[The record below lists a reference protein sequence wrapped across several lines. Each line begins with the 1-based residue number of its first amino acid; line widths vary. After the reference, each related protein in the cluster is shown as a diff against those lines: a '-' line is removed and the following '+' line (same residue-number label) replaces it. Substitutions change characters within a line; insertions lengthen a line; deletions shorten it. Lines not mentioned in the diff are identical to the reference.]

1 MWMENKRVQLTK
13 ENDIKKSPMNHLRL
27 SLVFCALFISLLASG
42 QQKKFTFVAF
52 GDMPYRVPNDY
63 PKFER
68 VIKTLNQEKPDFI
81 VHVGDFKSGS
91 SLCST
96 EYFERMHAYF
106 ETFEPP
112 LIYTPGDNEWT
123 DCNRKAAGEY
133 DPLER
138 LDVLRKMFYGS
149 DKSFGKKKINLVSQ
163 AKSPGFGKYVENNL
177 WTYGGLQFATIHLVG
192 SNNNFKDAGDNQ
204 EFIDREK
211 ANLAWLEQVFAA
223 AKDKKGLM
231 LFTQAD
237 MFYKDMKPSKGFEK
251 VVNKLSELTQKYGKQ
266 VFLVN
271 GDSHRFITDKPIL
284 INNQKATLMNFT
296 RVQVFGDAEMA
307 AIKITYDP
315 KSTTLFQVEQMLI
328 D

>member
-1 MWMENKRVQLTK
+1 MY
-13 ENDIKKSPMNHLRL
+13 SMNLLRYL
-27 SLVFCALFISLLASG
+27 IVIGSLFIAQLSVG
-42 QQKKFTFVAF
+42 QQKKFTIVAF
-52 GDMPYRVPNDY
+52 GDMPYQVPNDY

-68 VIKTLNQEKPDFI
+68 VIQTLNKQNPDFI

-96 EYFERMHAYF
+96 EYFDKMHSYF
-106 ETFEPP
+106 ETINPP
-112 LIYTPGDNEWT
+112 FIYTPGDNEWT

-133 DPLER
+133 DPNER
-138 LDVLRKMFYGS
+138 LALLRKMFFGS
-149 DKSFGKKKINLVSQ
+149 DKSFGKKKINLLSQ
-163 AKSPGFGKYVENNL
+163 AKSQGFEKFVENNL
-177 WTYGGLQFATIHLVG
+177 WTLGGIQFATIHLVG
-192 SNNNFKDAGDNQ
+192 SNNNFKESGDNQ
-204 EFIDREK
+204 EFIEREK
-211 ANLAWLEQVFAA
+211 ANLAWLDQIFAA

-237 MFYKDMKPSKGFEK
+237 MFYKDLKPSKGFEK
-251 VVNKLSELTQKYGKQ
+251 VVNKLSELTQQYGKQ

-296 RVQVFGDAEMA
+296 RIQVFGDAEMA

-315 KSTTLFQVEQMLI
+315 KSTSLFQVEQLLI